1 VGRTKLVSYIALFVG
16 LSLYLFSA
24 YYRFR
29 FGVTQEYTRILIL
42 SLFVMI
48 VSAVPIVVLKLKSE
62 PQSVK
67 PWDIKAL
74 YFLLIAVFS
83 VLLILGLQ
91 TEGIIREAAA
101 LSLLLGLSVLM
112 VPVVL
117 IVVTRKL
124 RNVQRIGPKED
135 AAITP
140 VNYYLG
146 LAGIIVFALFA
157 LFVMVQ
163 VVRYLA

>member
-1 VGRTKLVSYIALFVG
+1 MGRIKLVSYIVIFVG
-16 LSLYLFSA
+16 LSLSLYSA

-48 VSAVPIVVLKLKSE
+48 VSAVPIVVIKLKSE
-62 PQSVK
+62 PQPVK

-74 YFLLIAVFS
+74 YFFLIAVFS
-83 VLLILGLQ
+83 ALLIFGLQ

-101 LSLLLGLSVLM
+101 LSLLLGLFVVI

-117 IVVTRKL
+117 IFVTRKL

-146 LAGIIVFALFA
+146 LAGIIIFALFA
-157 LFVMVQ
+157 LFVMIQ